1 MLKFMTN
8 IFKIVINKSTIT
20 ALMLLLTVTASIA
33 AISVLALSSDV
44 QGQVQGE
51 PSISNATSSTPTIN
65 VTIGDLI
72 LESSDLTAGLR
83 VLEVGG
89 DRGPKV
95 EVSYVG
101 NATIRGGINAS
112 NMGTVWSITNPD
124 GTIYGEGK
132 GILTSKATGKMA
144 TYTFQSVGQYGS
156 DGKLRN
162 HGSIFFNTNTT
173 SSGQLSFLN
182 NMVGVYADEIDP
194 SGRAVTIVW
203 ELR

>member
-1 MLKFMTN
+1 MIMKP
-8 IFKIVINKSTIT
+8 TIT
-20 ALMLLLTVTASIA
+20 MLVPLLIVTASST
-33 AISVLALSSDV
+33 AISVPIFSSDA
-44 QGQVQGE
+44 QGQGQKG

-65 VTIGDLI
+65 VTIGNLI
-72 LESSDLTAGLR
+72 LESSDISAGIR

-89 DRGPKV
+89 DRGPKI

-101 NATIRGGINAS
+101 NATIRGGINAT

-124 GTIYGEGK
+124 GIIYGEGK
-132 GILTSKATGKMA
+132 GILTSTTGEMA
-144 TYTFQSVGQYGS
+144 TYTIQSVGQYGS

-162 HGSIFFNTNTT
+162 HGSIFFNTNTS

-182 NMVGVYADEIDP
+182 NMVGVYADEID
-194 SGRAVTIVW
+194 STGNAITKVW

>member
-1 MLKFMTN
+1 MIN
-8 IFKIVINKSTIT
+8 ISTLT
-20 ALMLLLTVTASIA
+20 TSMLLLLVASGST
-33 AISVLALSSDV
+33 AISVLVFSSNA
-44 QGQVQGE
+44 QGQGE
-51 PSISNATSSTPTIN
+51 PSISNTASSTPTIN

-72 LESSDLTAGLR
+72 LESSDITAGIR

-89 DRGPKV
+89 DKGPKI

-101 NATIRGGINAS
+101 NATIRGGINAT
-112 NMGTVWSITNPD
+112 NMGTVWSITNSD

-132 GILTSKATGKMA
+132 GILTSTATGEMA

-156 DGKLRN
+156 DGRLRN
-162 HGSIFFNTNTT
+162 HGSIFFNTNTS

-194 SGRAVTIVW
+194 AGNAITKVW

>member
-1 MLKFMTN
+1 MIMKP
-8 IFKIVINKSTIT
+8 TIT
-20 ALMLLLTVTASIA
+20 MLVLLLIVTASST
-33 AISVLALSSDV
+33 AISVPIFSSDA
-44 QGQVQGE
+44 QGQGQGE

-72 LESSDLTAGLR
+72 LESSDISAGIR

-89 DRGPKV
+89 DRGPMI

-101 NATIRGGINAS
+101 NATIRGGINAT
-112 NMGTVWSITNPD
+112 NMGTVWSVTNPD
-124 GTIYGEGK
+124 GIIYGEGK
-132 GILTSKATGKMA
+132 GILTSTTGEMA

-162 HGSIFFNTNTT
+162 HGSIFFNTNTS
-173 SSGQLSFLN
+173 SSGQLYFLN
-182 NMVGVYADEIDP
+182 NMVGVYADEID
-194 SGRAVTIVW
+194 STGNAITKVW